1 LKADFCPTLASF
13 GPVCPGIALLLVH
26 CLAARP
32 LLPAYDLGD
41 GAKPQE
47 NRQSM
52 LVAFL
57 HQLWQDGA
65 AMNESEKQFSFTR
78 AASST
83 SGRESPNPYQGHFQ
97 PSCMA
102 HSDTSDRLQSR
113 TPFIIAPA
121 PLRAIFLC
129 ERIFQSR
136 CEGREEKA
144 AFQFAPHWGCNRGH
158 RSPCNGGH
166 DRSLN
171 RRRQH
176 NRQLDALLVGVRRA
190 CRCDFVRPGPHG
202 MGQDD
207 NGMQTT
213 HV

>member
-1 LKADFCPTLASF
+1 MKADFCPTLASF

-83 SGRESPNPYQGHFQ
+83 SGAAKSKFLSKQERLILGMRRRSSAY
-97 PSCMA
+97 A
-102 HSDTSDRLQSR
+102 HVR
-113 TPFIIAPA
+113 PFSHVLLPVIP
-121 PLRAIFLC
+121 
-129 ERIFQSR
+129 QSR
-136 CEGREEKA
+136 CPKG
-144 AFQFAPHWGCNRGH
+144 
-158 RSPCNGGH
+158 
-166 DRSLN
+166 L
-171 RRRQH
+171 
-176 NRQLDALLVGVRRA
+176 GVDLRKSTQVNCFRKS
-190 CRCDFVRPGPHG
+190 GS
-202 MGQDD
+202 
-207 NGMQTT
+207 
-213 HV
+213 